1 MTVDAP
7 GTTDERRPIS
17 ILLVDDQSLLR
28 EGLRTLLE
36 LQPDLQIVGEAGDG
50 IVAETL
56 VERLRPDVVLMD
68 LRMPRRDGV
77 EATRRIVER
86 WPSVQVLVLTT
97 FDEDELVFR
106 SIEAGAAGYLLKDVG
121 SDALADAIRAAH
133 RGESPLQPSV
143 ARKLLSR
150 LRASPQVPETAAG
163 AVPTGE
169 ITAHG
174 VGPGVPRHDPRG
186 SGDTAP
192 AARPSRA
199 EAEPLTQRELDVLR
213 LLGAG
218 ATNHEIAQRLFLT
231 DGTVKNYVSTL
242 LGKTGLRDRTQLAVW
257 AIRQGLT

>member
-1 MTVDAP
+1 M
-7 GTTDERRPIS
+7 TTDPSATLDVRRPIS

-36 LQPDLQIVGEAGDG
+36 LQPDLRIIGEAGDG
-50 IVAETL
+50 IVAEAL

-77 EATRRIVER
+77 EATRRIVDR

-121 SDALADAIRAAH
+121 SDALAEAVRAAS

-143 ARKLLSR
+143 ARKLLRR
-150 LRASPQVPETAAG
+150 LRTASDGVEPPRSGGAG
-163 AVPTGE
+163 ALAQPP
-169 ITAHG
+169 I
-174 VGPGVPRHDPRG
+174 PG
-186 SGDTAP
+186 
-192 AARPSRA
+192 A
-199 EAEPLTQRELDVLR
+199 ESFTQRELDVLR

-218 ATNHEIAQRLFLT
+218 ATNHEIAERLCLT
-231 DGTVKNYVSTL
+231 DGTVKNYVSAL

-257 AIRQGLT
+257 AIHQRLT

>member
-1 MTVDAP
+1 VTGDAP
-7 GTTDERRPIS
+7 PPAPVRRQIS
-17 ILLVDDQSLLR
+17 ILLVDDQLLLR

-36 LQPDLQIVGEAGDG
+36 LHPDLRIVGEAGDG

-77 EATRRIVER
+77 EATRRIVAR
-86 WPSVQVLVLTT
+86 WPSVEVLVLTT

-121 SDALADAIRAAH
+121 SDALADAVRAAH

-143 ARKLLSR
+143 ARKLLGR
-150 LRASPQVPETAAG
+150 LRASPAT
-163 AVPTGE
+163 
-169 ITAHG
+169 
-174 VGPGVPRHDPRG
+174 RD
-186 SGDTAP
+186 
-192 AARPSRA
+192 RPSIGSREA
-199 EAEPLTQRELDVLR
+199 ADAAPDGRTLRDLAEPLTQRELDVLR

-218 ATNHEIAQRLFLT
+218 ATNREIAERLGLT
-231 DGTVKNYVSTL
+231 DGTVKNYVSGL
-242 LGKTGLRDRTQLAVW
+242 LGKTGLHDRTQLAVW